1 MLTFITAFLCDYSP
15 SLSPNIM
22 LTHLSYSSSRWLGI
36 SPHQLMD
43 AGNGHLL
50 LPAVLDA
57 FSAMQ
62 QDAKQEGIDLQLV
75 SSYRSFERQCLIW
88 NRKWRGEAK
97 LLDIYGVPLNPE
109 RLSNVEKLHAIL
121 MWSALPGGSRHHW
134 GSDIDVYDK
143 AAVSQWDGDFQLVET
158 EYAADGPCYPLA
170 QWLNENMAHYGFT
183 LPFAHYCGGVAREPW
198 HLSHADSANLFEKQR
213 NLASLVTAIENS
225 DLEGKSTVLDHIH
238 MIYRRYIL
246 NLGE

>member
-1 MLTFITAFLCDYSP
+1 M
-15 SLSPNIM
+15 
-22 LTHLSYSSSRWLGI
+22 
-36 SPHQLMD
+36 
-43 AGNGHLL
+43 
-50 LPAVLDA
+50 
-57 FSAMQ
+57 
-62 QDAKQEGIDLQLV
+62 V
-75 SSYRSFERQCLIW
+75 SSFRDFDRQTAIF
-88 NRKWRGEAK
+88 NRKWAGQAQ
-97 LLDIYGVPLNPE
+97 LLDTNGDELPFE
-109 RLSNVEKLHAIL
+109 ALSDNEKLHAIL
-121 MWSALPGGSRHHW
+121 TWSALPGGSRHHW